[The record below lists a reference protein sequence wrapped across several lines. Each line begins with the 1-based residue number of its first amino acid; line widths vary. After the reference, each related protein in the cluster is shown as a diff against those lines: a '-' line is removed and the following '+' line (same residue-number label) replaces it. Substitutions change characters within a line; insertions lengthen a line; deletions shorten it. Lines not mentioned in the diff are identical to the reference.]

1 MSNSV
6 VDCRFAGNLQLTIT
20 FFSFL
25 DLVFQAA
32 LKRRNVVELTSGE
45 WAINK
50 DNMRAEDGKCY

>member
-1 MSNSV
+1 LQVCWESA
-6 VDCRFAGNLQLTIT
+6 VDNHL
-20 FFSFL
+20 FSFL